1 MNNTKDLLNN
11 LNNLRLGISQM
22 SVVVGRPDLNVQ
34 YILKEVAEAK
44 ENGVDIIIFPELC
57 VTGYVIGD
65 MFEREDFIRDANKLC
80 DAGLIEASRDG
91 ITVIVG
97 LPVYDEKM
105 RGEDGRRRLY
115 NASVIYSNGVRLG
128 QTVKTLQPNYRM
140 FDDDR
145 HFYSLRKLAQE
156 SGEGLERFDNVFPV
170 TLKDE
175 RIVKIGLM
183 LCEDMWHDDYPYNPG
198 EILARK
204 GADILVNI
212 SASPWGWQKNRKRHS
227 VVKKLVSE
235 CRVPLVYV
243 NNVGL
248 QNNGKNLIVFDGSST
263 VYSANG
269 EVVYQVEPYAKGTR
283 YFTFDDKIPEIKQD
297 KQDDSQELYLAVHSA
312 IQEFCSQFNKVVI
325 GISGGIDSAVSAAAL
340 VDALGP
346 DKIIGIFMPFSKYSS
361 VESKKRAQ
369 AIADNLGIALRVVNI
384 DSVVNSIADLL
395 STEAGTL
402 EYENIQARARM
413 EILAAVAQRENGVY
427 ICNSNK
433 VEAAFGY
440 GTLYG
445 DIAGALALL
454 ADMVKRE
461 VYQLGDYYNKNV
473 FKREIIP
480 NDCFSVVPTAELGVN
495 QKDPFHYGNLNRR
508 GYHDEMVRAF
518 TEFRLGPEWFLEAYI
533 SDKLDD
539 ALKLE
544 PGTVKQ
550 LFPTVDKYIA
560 DLEKHWLLYRRAFF
574 KTNQMPPILIVSKR
588 AFGYD
593 LRRSMV
599 TPYFSERYEEL
610 KKKELKN

>member
-1 MNNTKDLLNN
+1 MP
-11 LNNLRLGISQM
+11 
-22 SVVVGRPDLNVQ
+22 VVVGRPDLNVQ
-34 YILKEVAEAK
+34 YIVKEVVEAK
-44 ENGVDIIIFPELC
+44 KNNVDIIIFPELC

-65 MFEREDFIRDANKLC
+65 MFEREDFIHSANKLC
-80 DAGLIEASRDG
+80 DTAIMEASRNG

-97 LPVYDEKM
+97 LPVYDDEL
-105 RGEDGRRRLY
+105 RGEDGRKRLY
-115 NASVIYSNGVRLG
+115 NASVIYSNGIRLG
-128 QTVKTLQPNYRM
+128 QTLKTLQPNYRM

-156 SGEGLERFDNVFPV
+156 NNKALDEFNNVFSV
-170 TLKDE
+170 TLKDGHS
-175 RIVKIGLM
+175 VKVGLM

-198 EILARK
+198 EILAKK

-227 VVKKLVSE
+227 VVKKLILK
-235 CRVPLVYV
+235 CKVPLVYV

-263 VYSANG
+263 IYNTEGNVI
-269 EVVYQVEPYAKGTR
+269 YQVEPYAKGTH
-283 YFTFDDKIPEIKQD
+283 YYTFENEILEIEQN
-297 KQDDSQELYLAVHSA
+297 KQDDSQELYLAVRCA
-312 IQEFCSQFNKVVI
+312 VLEFCSQFNKIII

-340 VDALGP
+340 VDALGQ
-346 DKIIGIFMPFSKYSS
+346 DKVIGVFMPFSKYSS
-361 VESKKRAQ
+361 IKSKERAQ
-369 AIADNLGIALRVVNI
+369 TIANNLGISLRVVNI

-395 STEAGTL
+395 STEADTL

-413 EILAAVAQRENGVY
+413 EILAAIAQRENGIY

-461 VYQLGDYYNKNV
+461 VYQLGNYYNEHVYKKEV
-473 FKREIIP
+473 IP
-480 NDCFSVVPTAELGVN
+480 ADCFNVVPTAELSIN
-495 QKDPFHYGNLNRR
+495 QKDPFHYGNLNHR

-518 TEFRLGPEWFLEAYI
+518 TEFRLGPEWFLEMYL
-533 SDKLDD
+533 SGRLDD
-539 ALKLE
+539 ELRLE
-544 PGTVKQ
+544 TGTTRQ
-550 LFPTVDKYIA
+550 LFPSTDKFIT
-560 DLEKHWLLYRRAFF
+560 DLENHWSLYRRAFF

-599 TPYFSERYEEL
+599 TPYFSERY
-610 KKKELKN
+610 KELKEHGLKN

>member
-1 MNNTKDLLNN
+1 M
-11 LNNLRLGISQM
+11 
-22 SVVVGRPDLNVQ
+22 
-34 YILKEVAEAK
+34 
-44 ENGVDIIIFPELC
+44 
-57 VTGYVIGD
+57 
-65 MFEREDFIRDANKLC
+65 
-80 DAGLIEASRDG
+80 
-91 ITVIVG
+91 
-97 LPVYDEKM
+97 
-105 RGEDGRRRLY
+105 
-115 NASVIYSNGVRLG
+115 
-128 QTVKTLQPNYRM
+128 
-140 FDDDR
+140 
-145 HFYSLRKLAQE
+145 
-156 SGEGLERFDNVFPV
+156 
-170 TLKDE
+170 
-175 RIVKIGLM
+175 
-183 LCEDMWHDDYPYNPG
+183 
-198 EILARK
+198 
-204 GADILVNI
+204 
-212 SASPWGWQKNRKRHS
+212 
-227 VVKKLVSE
+227 
-235 CRVPLVYV
+235 
-243 NNVGL
+243 
-248 QNNGKNLIVFDGSST
+248 
-263 VYSANG
+263 
-269 EVVYQVEPYAKGTR
+269 
-283 YFTFDDKIPEIKQD
+283 
-297 KQDDSQELYLAVHSA
+297 
-312 IQEFCSQFNKVVI
+312 
-325 GISGGIDSAVSAAAL
+325 SAAAL

-574 KTNQMPPILIVSKR
+574 KTNQMPPILIVSRR